1 MFIRILSR
9 RSLTGVLLPLVAVAA
24 AGLLLAYPQAVSTG
38 ISRGLSVCTTV
49 IIPTLYPFMLL
60 TGWLADSPICRQ
72 PPRWLCRITR
82 WLFGLPGCCG
92 PAILLSLVGGYPAG
106 ALAIAR
112 LQQQGLLNKAQV
124 QRMTAFCVGGGPGF
138 VISTV
143 GSGLLGS
150 TGAGV
155 CLYAAQTTIS
165 LGVGIWL
172 GRGHR
177 REDARTSPPPDPPRS
192 ITRLVADTCTSL
204 LTMSGFVTL
213 AATLLSLWEGMGLSL
228 ALQKGL
234 GVPAAGISATL
245 AAVLEVSCGCIA
257 LAGSS
262 ELTPLWLSLCLSW
275 GGLSVQGQFATALTG
290 QRVLTSFFY
299 TWRIFHGLLSG
310 GLSLLLFR
318 LFPTARFTG
327 TGAPTPL
334 PFSVSATASVMLLL
348 LSFLA
353 MLCFSAKSTG
363 KTEQDVVYWRKS
375 SHTR

>member
-1 MFIRILSR
+1 MFIRVLSR
-9 RSLTGVLLPLVAVAA
+9 RSLANILLPLTAITV

-60 TGWLADSPICRQ
+60 AGWLADSPLCRQ
-72 PPRWLCRITR
+72 PPQWLCRITR
-82 WLFGLPGCCG
+82 GLFGLPGCCG

-112 LQQQGLLNKAQV
+112 LQQQGLLDKSQV
-124 QRMTAFCVGGGPGF
+124 QRMTAYCVGGGPGF

-143 GSGLLGS
+143 GSGLLRS

-155 CLYAAQTTIS
+155 CLYAAQTSVS
-165 LGVGIWL
+165 LVVGIWL

-177 REDARTSPPPDPPRS
+177 REDTRTPPPSAPPRS
-192 ITRLVADTCTSL
+192 ITRLVADTCASL

-234 GVPAAGISATL
+234 GVPAASISATL

-257 LAGSS
+257 LAGRS

-275 GGLSVQGQFATALTG
+275 GGLSVQGQFAAALPG
-290 QRVLTSFFY
+290 QRVLTSYFY
-299 TWRIFHGLLSG
+299 TWRMLHGLLSG

-318 LFPTARFTG
+318 LFPLARFTG
-327 TGAPTPL
+327 TGAPTPI
-334 PFSVSATASVMLLL
+334 PFSVSATASAMLLL

-353 MLCFSAKSTG
+353 MLCFSSKSTG
-363 KTEQDVVYWRKS
+363 KTERDVVYWKKS